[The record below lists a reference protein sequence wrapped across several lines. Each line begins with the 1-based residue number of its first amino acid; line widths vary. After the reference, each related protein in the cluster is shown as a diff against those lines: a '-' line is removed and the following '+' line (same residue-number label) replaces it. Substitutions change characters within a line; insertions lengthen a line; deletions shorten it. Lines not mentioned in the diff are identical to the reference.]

1 MKNLLLLVF
10 ALILSHES
18 YSQKTSYYKY
28 AAREV
33 GNKDD
38 YLSNTTLQLSEN
50 GRTISIS
57 LNGKINSYSSMLGDI
72 IQKDYNDNIIKIG
85 SLEIKYDYSRRVEK
99 VGETSIS
106 YSNGRMEEIGKYD
119 VIYDYN
125 GKFQGTKEK
134 VSNYNYRW

>member
-1 MKNLLLLVF
+1 MKNILLLVF

-18 YSQKTSYYKY
+18 FSQKSYYKY
-28 AAREV
+28 AEREI

-50 GRTISIS
+50 GRTISIT

-72 IQKDYNDNIIKIG
+72 IQKDHNNNIIKIG
-85 SLEIKYDYSRRVEK
+85 SLDIKYDYSRRVEK
-99 VGETSIS
+99 VGETEIS
-106 YSNGRMEEIGKYD
+106 YSNGRMERIGKYD